1 MVARVIYLIVLNA
14 AFLVAFVWYLPI
26 SSVLDARGYAP
37 EKITAVEKVLTQGA
51 DEPVPEEPQEARRTT
66 DSATPHAGDST
77 QTTPDSASD
86 DTQPPE
92 PESAGPSEAARSEEP
107 EAAPAESPQVL
118 VATDVINVRAGQ
130 GTDTEVIDQL
140 QSGTTVEVL
149 ADPEGDWI
157 EIGYGTGTGWVYRP
171 LFKPADE

>member
-14 AFLVAFVWYLPI
+14 AFLVAVVWYLPI
-26 SSVLDARGYAP
+26 SSVLDARAYAP
-37 EKITAVEKVLTQGA
+37 EKITAVERILARGPGG
-51 DEPVPEEPQEARRTT
+51 PVPEESQEARRTA
-66 DSATPHAGDST
+66 DSATPDDGDST
-77 QTTPDSASD
+77 QPTPDSTSD

-92 PESAGPSEAARSEEP
+92 PESAGPGEATRNGESEAAPTEP
-107 EAAPAESPQVL
+107 PQLL
-118 VATDVINVRAGQ
+118 VATAVINVRAGQ

-157 EIGYGTGTGWVYRP
+157 EIDYGTGTGWVYRP